1 MKFIT
6 GLIEKLK
13 DVYTYQIISDDILHL
28 PNSLVVPYRTDIAS
42 FVSSVHNLFKPDML
56 MLNLEKEC
64 KSDVYIY
71 IDDVIYIRFEDENE
85 RSIQFSVSKMDS
97 AVAFVY
103 NSLL

>member
-1 MKFIT
+1 
-6 GLIEKLK
+6 
-13 DVYTYQIISDDILHL
+13 
-28 PNSLVVPYRTDIAS
+28 
-42 FVSSVHNLFKPDML
+42 ML
-56 MLNLEKEC
+56 MLNLETEC